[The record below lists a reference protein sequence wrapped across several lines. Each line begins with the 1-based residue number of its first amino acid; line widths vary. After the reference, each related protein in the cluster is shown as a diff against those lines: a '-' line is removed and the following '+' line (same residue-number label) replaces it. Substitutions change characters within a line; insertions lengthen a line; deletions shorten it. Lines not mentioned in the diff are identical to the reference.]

1 MKILLLVFTM
11 LLPVITI
18 AQGYQG
24 MSEAD
29 MQRMM
34 QNMQGAAACM
44 QGIDQ
49 ARLEAFGQRAE
60 KVESEIKALCA
71 KGERDA
77 AQSKGL
83 SFAREVNT
91 DPDMLKM
98 RECGENMRGMMPALQ
113 KASPAPLT
121 GEGMTF
127 KSVELPQQMRETR
140 IVKDTPA
147 ADVAKEIVEW
157 LKG

>member
-1 MKILLLVFTM
+1 MNQWQSIDSDPNGDMNNLNKFGGDPMKTLLLVFTM
-11 LLPVITI
+11 LLPVTTI

-98 RECGENMRGMMPALQ
+98 RKCGENMRGMMPFMAQ
-113 KASPAPLT
+113 AGSPDAS
-121 GEGMTF
+121 G
-127 KSVELPQQMRETR
+127 KHICDQ
-140 IVKDTPA
+140 
-147 ADVAKEIVEW
+147 
-157 LKG
+157 

>member
-1 MKILLLVFTM
+1 MKLSLFILTLLLPAITM
-11 LLPVITI
+11 
-18 AQGYQG
+18 AQGYPG

-91 DPDMLKM
+91 DPDILKM
-98 RECGENMRGMMPALQ
+98 RKCGENMRGMMPFMAQ
-113 KASPAPLT
+113 AGSADAS
-121 GEGMTF
+121 G
-127 KSVELPQQMRETR
+127 KHICDQ
-140 IVKDTPA
+140 
-147 ADVAKEIVEW
+147 
-157 LKG
+157 